1 MILVEFCFTPSSQ
14 RTKES
19 DSHLCKNGF
28 DAKDLGR
35 KLIQALNLNT
45 VEISWKTSTTKE
57 NIIIN
62 KPKQL

>member
-1 MILVEFCFTPSSQ
+1 MIMVEFSFILPNEKVKQ
-14 RTKES
+14 S
-19 DSHLCKNGF
+19 DSYLCLNGF
-28 DAKDLGR
+28 AAKDLGR